1 MLSSFSVVRGRIFS
15 VRCCQAVLALML
27 TLWHIPQSAASTY
40 DGPAELP
47 RVYMNTALINT
58 PAPGRVTIL
67 NAGESL
73 QAALNNAS
81 CGDTIELQAGAT
93 FTGLFTFPAKSC
105 DDSHWIVLRTN
116 SLPSQLP
123 PEQTRITPCYAGISS
138 LPSRPAYNCSSPAKV
153 MAKIISSGASGSS
166 GPLLFAVGANHYRL
180 IGLEITRPPNTSS
193 IINLAWLQNGGPA
206 HHIIFDRVWMH
217 GVAQYD
223 TRRGIELGGS
233 TYVAVIDSY
242 FSDFHCTTV
251 TGMCSDSQAIGGGIG
266 NLAMGPYKIV
276 NNYLEASGEN
286 ILFGGGGGTRSPT
299 DIEIRRNHF
308 YKPRIW
314 QKGQAGYVGGKGGYP
329 FLVKNHFELKNGQRI
344 LFEANILEYTWGG
357 FSQAGYSILLTP
369 KNQSGTCAKC
379 QVTDVTVRYS
389 RISHVG
395 AGFQIANAL
404 SGSAVALDGQR
415 YSIHDVTVDDINAT
429 AYLGAGVLAQL
440 SQASAGPILK
450 KVTMNHITAF
460 PEKSLFYIGSSTSV
474 QQMQSFTFVN
484 SIVNSGQYPVWSTG
498 GLSNCAY
505 YDVPL
510 TTFGACFN
518 PYVVTNNAIIACSSN
533 WPPSSWPAGNSFP
546 SNATPV
552 QFVSY
557 NGGNSGNY
565 QLRSSSAYHGTASD
579 GKDMGADVAL
589 LNQKLIGVS

>member
-1 MLSSFSVVRGRIFS
+1 
-15 VRCCQAVLALML
+15 
-27 TLWHIPQSAASTY
+27 
-40 DGPAELP
+40 
-47 RVYMNTALINT
+47 MNTALVNT
-58 PAPGRVTIL
+58 PAPGRVTIV

-73 QAALNNAS
+73 QGALNNAS

-105 DDSHWIVLRTN
+105 DDSHWIILRTN
-116 SLPSQLP
+116 NLPSQLP

-138 LPSRPAYNCSSPAKV
+138 LPSRPSYNCASPAKI

-180 IGLEITRPPNTSS
+180 IGLEITRPANPNS
-193 IINLAWLQNGGPA
+193 IINLAWLQSGGPA

-223 TRRGIELGGS
+223 TRRGIDLGGS

-251 TGMCSDSQAIGGGIG
+251 TGMCSDSQAIVGGMGS
-266 NLAMGPYKIV
+266 LAMGPYKIV

-308 YKPRIW
+308 YKPRTW

-344 LFEANILEYTWGG
+344 LFEANILENTWGG

-369 KNQSGTCAKC
+369 KNQGGTCAKC
-379 QVTDVTVRYS
+379 QVTDVTVRYN
-389 RISHVG
+389 RICHV
-395 AGFQIANAL
+395 AAAFQIANVP
-404 SGSAVALDGQR
+404 SGSAVALDGER
-415 YSIHDVTVDDINAT
+415 YSIHDVIADDINSA
-429 AYLGAGVLAQL
+429 AYLGAGVLAQI
-440 SQASAGPILK
+440 SQASVGPILK
-450 KVTMNHITAF
+450 KVSMNHITAF
-460 PEKSLFYIGSSTSV
+460 PDKSLFYIGSSTSE
-474 QQMQSFTFVN
+474 QMQSFTFVN
-484 SIVNSGQYPVWSTG
+484 SIVNAGQYPVWSTG
-498 GLSNCAY
+498 GSNNCASY
-505 YDVPL
+505 NVPL
-510 TTFGACFN
+510 RTFGACFN
-518 PYVVTNNAIIACSSN
+518 PYVVTDNAIIACSSN
-533 WPPSSWPAGNSFP
+533 WPPSSWPAGNIFP
-546 SNATPV
+546 SNVTLV

-557 NGGNSGNY
+557 NGGNGGNY
-565 QLRSSSAYHGTASD
+565 QLRSSSAYYGTASD
-579 GKDMGADVAL
+579 GKDMGADVVL
-589 LNQKLIGVS
+589 LNQKLVGVS

>member
-1 MLSSFSVVRGRIFS
+1 
-15 VRCCQAVLALML
+15 
-27 TLWHIPQSAASTY
+27 
-40 DGPAELP
+40 
-47 RVYMNTALINT
+47 
-58 PAPGRVTIL
+58 
-67 NAGESL
+67 
-73 QAALNNAS
+73 
-81 CGDTIELQAGAT
+81 
-93 FTGLFTFPAKSC
+93 
-105 DDSHWIVLRTN
+105 
-116 SLPSQLP
+116 
-123 PEQTRITPCYAGISS
+123 
-138 LPSRPAYNCSSPAKV
+138 
-153 MAKIISSGASGSS
+153 
-166 GPLLFAVGANHYRL
+166 
-180 IGLEITRPPNTSS
+180 
-193 IINLAWLQNGGPA
+193 
-206 HHIIFDRVWMH
+206 
-217 GVAQYD
+217 
-223 TRRGIELGGS
+223 
-233 TYVAVIDSY
+233 
-242 FSDFHCTTV
+242 
-251 TGMCSDSQAIGGGIG
+251 
-266 NLAMGPYKIV
+266 MGPYKIV

-404 SGSAVALDGQR
+404 SGSAVALDGER

-460 PEKSLFYIGSSTSV
+460 PDKSLFYIGNGTSG

-484 SIVNSGQYPVWSTG
+484 SIVNFWSV
-498 GLSNCAY
+498 SS
-505 YDVPL
+505 
-510 TTFGACFN
+510 
-518 PYVVTNNAIIACSSN
+518 VV
-533 WPPSSWPAGNSFP
+533 
-546 SNATPV
+546 
-552 QFVSY
+552 
-557 NGGNSGNY
+557 NGR
-565 QLRSSSAYHGTASD
+565 LE
-579 GKDMGADVAL
+579 
-589 LNQKLIGVS
+589 

>member
-1 MLSSFSVVRGRIFS
+1 MRASQWSGGTVFSSFFAVRGRLFS
-15 VRCCQAVLALML
+15 VRCCQAVLAL
-27 TLWHIPQSAASTY
+27 TLGRIPQSSASTY

-58 PAPGRVTIL
+58 PAPGRVTIV

-73 QAALNNAS
+73 QDALNKAS
-81 CGDTIELQAGAT
+81 CGDTIELQAGAI
-93 FTGLFTFPAKSC
+93 FTGLYTFPAKSC
-105 DDSHWIVLRTN
+105 DDSHWIILRTN
-116 SLPSQLP
+116 SLASQLP

-138 LPSRPAYNCSSPAKV
+138 LPSRPAYNCSSPTKV
-153 MAKIISSGASGSS
+153 MAKIMSAAAGTS

-180 IGLEITRPPNTSS
+180 IGLEITRQSNTSS

-217 GVAQYD
+217 GVAHYD
-223 TRRGIELGGS
+223 TTRGIALGGS

-251 TGMCSDSQAIGGGIG
+251 TGLCDDSQAIGGGSG

-299 DIEIRRNHF
+299 DIEIRRNHL

-314 QKGQAGYVGGKGGYP
+314 QKGQTGYVGGKGGYP
-329 FLVKNHFELKNGQRI
+329 FSVKNHFELKNGQRI

-379 QVTDVTVRYS
+379 QVTDVTVRYNK
-389 RISHVG
+389 ISHVG
-395 AGFQIANAL
+395 AGFQIANVL
-404 SGSAVALDGQR
+404 SGSAEAFDGAR
-415 YSIHDVTVDDINAT
+415 YSIHYVTVDDIDAT

-440 SQASAGPILK
+440 SQASAGPVLK
-450 KVTMNHITAF
+450 NVTMNHITAF
-460 PEKSLFYIGSSTSV
+460 PDKSLFYIGSSTSG
-474 QQMQSFTFVN
+474 QQ
-484 SIVNSGQYPVWSTG
+484 
-498 GLSNCAY
+498 
-505 YDVPL
+505 
-510 TTFGACFN
+510 
-518 PYVVTNNAIIACSSN
+518 
-533 WPPSSWPAGNSFP
+533 
-546 SNATPV
+546 
-552 QFVSY
+552 
-557 NGGNSGNY
+557 
-565 QLRSSSAYHGTASD
+565 
-579 GKDMGADVAL
+579 
-589 LNQKLIGVS
+589 

>member
-1 MLSSFSVVRGRIFS
+1 VLSFFSVVRGRIFS
-15 VRCCQAVLALML
+15 VRCCQAVSALIL
-27 TLWHIPQSAASTY
+27 TLSCIPQSAASTY

-58 PAPGRVTIL
+58 PAPGRVTII

-73 QAALNNAS
+73 QDALNNAS

-105 DDSHWIVLRTN
+105 DDSHWIILRTN

-123 PEQTRITPCYAGISS
+123 PEQTRISPCYAGVSS
-138 LPSRPAYNCSSPAKV
+138 LPSRPAYKCSSPTKV
-153 MAKIISSGASGSS
+153 MAKIIGNGANSSY

-180 IGLEITRPPNTSS
+180 VGLEITRPPNTSS

-223 TRRGIELGGS
+223 TRRGIDLGGS
-233 TYVAVIDSY
+233 TYVAIIDSY

-251 TGMCSDSQAIGGGIG
+251 TAMCGDSQAIAGGMG

-286 ILFGGGGGTRSPT
+286 ILFGGGGGTHTPT
-299 DIEIRRNHF
+299 DIEIRRNHL

-329 FLVKNHFELKNGQRI
+329 FQVKNHFEVKNGQRI
-344 LFEANILEYTWGG
+344 LFEANIVEYTWGG

-369 KNQSGTCAKC
+369 KNQSGACAKC

-389 RISHVG
+389 KVSHVG
-395 AGFQIANAL
+395 AGFQIANVRA
-404 SGSAVALDGQR
+404 GSAVAFDGER

-429 AYLGAGVLAQL
+429 AYLGAGVLAQI
-440 SQASAGPILK
+440 SQDTPGPILNQ
-450 KVTMNHITAF
+450 VALSHITAF
-460 PEKSLFYIGSSTSV
+460 PDKSLFYIGSSSAR
-474 QQMQSFTFVN
+474 QMQGFTFVN

-498 GLSNCAY
+498 GSSNCAHY
-505 YDVPL
+505 EVPL

-518 PYVVTNNAIIACSSN
+518 PYVVTDNAIIACSTN

-557 NGGNSGNY
+557 NGGNGGNY
-565 QLRSSSAYHGTASD
+565 QLRSSSAYHGAASD
-579 GKDMGADVAL
+579 GKDMGADLAL
-589 LNQKLIGVS
+589 LNQKLTGVN

>member
-1 MLSSFSVVRGRIFS
+1 
-15 VRCCQAVLALML
+15 
-27 TLWHIPQSAASTY
+27 
-40 DGPAELP
+40 
-47 RVYMNTALINT
+47 MNTALINT

-73 QAALNNAS
+73 QGALNNAS

-116 SLPSQLP
+116 NLPSQLP
-123 PEQTRITPCYAGISS
+123 PEQTRISPCYAGIRS

-153 MAKIISSGASGSS
+153 MAKIIGSGASGSS

-180 IGLEITRPPNTSS
+180 IGLEITRPTNTSS
-193 IINLAWLQNGGPA
+193 IVNLAWLQNGGPA

-223 TRRGIELGGS
+223 TRRGIDLGGS
-233 TYVAVIDSY
+233 TYVAIIDSY

-251 TGMCSDSQAIGGGIG
+251 TAMCGDSQAIAGGMG

-299 DIEIRRNHF
+299 DIEIRRNHL

-329 FLVKNHFELKNGQRI
+329 FQVKNHFELKNGQRI
-344 LFEANILEYTWGG
+344 LFEANIAQYTWGG

-379 QVTDVTVRYS
+379 QVTDVTVRYN

-395 AGFQIANAL
+395 AGFQIANVR
-404 SGSAVALDGQR
+404 SGSAVAFDGER
-415 YSIHDVTVDDINAT
+415 YSIHDVTVDDINST
-429 AYLGAGVLAQL
+429 TYLGAGVLAQI
-440 SQASAGPILK
+440 SQDNPGPILK
-450 KVTMNHITAF
+450 KISMNHITAF
-460 PEKSLFYIGSSTSV
+460 PDKSLFYVGSSSAR
-474 QQMQSFTFVN
+474 QMQSFTFEN
-484 SIVNSGQYPVWSTG
+484 SLVNSGQYPVWSTG
-498 GLSNCAY
+498 GSSNCAHY
-505 YDVPL
+505 EVPL

-518 PYVVTNNAIIACSSN
+518 SYAVTDNAIIACSSN

-546 SNATPV
+546 SSATPV

-557 NGGNSGNY
+557 NGGNGGNY
-565 QLRSSSAYHGTASD
+565 QLLSSSAYHGAASD
-579 GKDMGADVAL
+579 GKDMGADLAL
-589 LNQKLIGVS
+589 LNQKLLGVS

>member
-1 MLSSFSVVRGRIFS
+1 
-15 VRCCQAVLALML
+15 
-27 TLWHIPQSAASTY
+27 
-40 DGPAELP
+40 
-47 RVYMNTALINT
+47 
-58 PAPGRVTIL
+58 
-67 NAGESL
+67 
-73 QAALNNAS
+73 
-81 CGDTIELQAGAT
+81 
-93 FTGLFTFPAKSC
+93 
-105 DDSHWIVLRTN
+105 
-116 SLPSQLP
+116 
-123 PEQTRITPCYAGISS
+123 
-138 LPSRPAYNCSSPAKV
+138 
-153 MAKIISSGASGSS
+153 MAKILMNGANGAS

-180 IGLEITRPPNTSS
+180 IGLEITRQANTTY
-193 IINLAWLQNGGPA
+193 IHDLAWLQNGGPA

-223 TRRGIELGGS
+223 TTRGIELGGS
-233 TYVAVIDSY
+233 TYLAVIDSY
-242 FSDFHCTTV
+242 FSDFHCTSV
-251 TGMCSDSQAIGGGIG
+251 TGMCGDSQAIGGGVG
-266 NLAMGPYKIV
+266 NLSMGPYKIV

-369 KNQSGTCAKC
+369 KNQDGKCAKC

-395 AGFQIANAL
+395 AGFQIANATSA
-404 SGSAVALDGQR
+404 SGAVAFAGER
-415 YSIHDVTVDDINAT
+415 YSIHDVTVDDINT
-429 AYLGAGVLAQL
+429 TSYPGAGVLAQIT
-440 SQASAGPILK
+440 QAKAGPILN
-450 KVTMNHITAF
+450 KVTINHITAF
-460 PEKSLFYIGSSTSV
+460 PDKSLFSIGSTSG
-474 QQMQSFTFVN
+474 QQMQSFTFAN
-484 SIVNSGQYPVWSTG
+484 SIVNSGRYPVWSTG

-518 PYVVTNNAIIACSSN
+518 PYAVSNNAIIACSNN

-546 SNATPV
+546 SSATPV

-557 NGGNSGNY
+557 NGGNGGNY
-565 QLRSSSAYHGTASD
+565 QLRSSSPYHGIASD
-579 GKDMGADVAL
+579 GKNMGADVTL
-589 LNQKLIGVS
+589 LNQRLIGVS

>member
-1 MLSSFSVVRGRIFS
+1 
-15 VRCCQAVLALML
+15 ML
-27 TLWHIPQSAASTY
+27 TLSCIPQSAASTY

-73 QAALNNAS
+73 QGALNNAS

-105 DDSHWIVLRTN
+105 DDSHWIILRSN
-116 SLPSQLP
+116 NLPSQLP
-123 PEQTRITPCYAGISS
+123 PEQKRISPCYAGIKS
-138 LPSRPAYNCSSPAKV
+138 LPSRPAYNCSSPTKV
-153 MAKIISSGASGSS
+153 MAKIIGSGASGSS

-180 IGLEITRPPNTSS
+180 IGLEITRPPNTNS

-223 TRRGIELGGS
+223 TRRGIDLGGS
-233 TYVAVIDSY
+233 TYVAIIDSY

-251 TGMCSDSQAIGGGIG
+251 TAMCGDSQAIAGGMG

-299 DIEIRRNHF
+299 DIEIRRNHL

-314 QKGQAGYVGGKGGYP
+314 QKGQAGYLGGKGGYP

-379 QVTDVTVRYS
+379 QVTDVTVRYN

-404 SGSAVALDGQR
+404 SGSAVAFDGER

-429 AYLGAGVLAQL
+429 AYLGAGVLAQI
-440 SQASAGPILK
+440 SQASPGPILK

-460 PEKSLFYIGSSTSV
+460 PDKSLFYIGSTSG

-498 GLSNCAY
+498 GSSNCAHY
-505 YDVPL
+505 EVPL

-518 PYVVTNNAIIACSSN
+518 PYAVTDNAIIACSSN

-557 NGGNSGNY
+557 NGGNGGNY
-565 QLRSSSAYHGTASD
+565 QLLSSSAYHGTASD
-579 GKDMGADVAL
+579 GKDMGADLAL
-589 LNQKLIGVS
+589 LNQKLLGVN

>member
-1 MLSSFSVVRGRIFS
+1 MFSSFSVVRGRIFL
-15 VRCCQAVLALML
+15 VRSCQAVLALML
-27 TLWHIPQSAASTY
+27 TLWCIPQSAASTY

-73 QAALNNAS
+73 QGALNNAS

-105 DDSHWIVLRTN
+105 DDSHWIILRTN
-116 SLPSQLP
+116 NLPSQLP
-123 PEQTRITPCYAGISS
+123 PEQTRISPCYAGIRS
-138 LPSRPAYNCSSPAKV
+138 LPSRPAYNCSSPTKV
-153 MAKIISSGASGSS
+153 MAKIISSGASNSS

-180 IGLEITRPPNTSS
+180 IGLEITRPPNTNS

-233 TYVAVIDSY
+233 TYVAIIDSY

-251 TGMCSDSQAIGGGIG
+251 TVMCGDSQAIAGGMG

-299 DIEIRRNHF
+299 DIEIRRNHL

-344 LFEANILEYTWGG
+344 LFEANIVEYTWGG

-379 QVTDVTVRYS
+379 QVTDVTVRYN

-404 SGSAVALDGQR
+404 SGSAPAFDGER
-415 YSIHDVTVDDINAT
+415 YSIHDVIVDDVNAT
-429 AYLGAGVLAQL
+429 AYLGAGILAQI
-440 SQASAGPILK
+440 SQASPGPILK

-460 PEKSLFYIGSSTSV
+460 PDKSLFYIGSSSG

-498 GLSNCAY
+498 GSTNCAHY
-505 YDVPL
+505 EVPL

-518 PYVVTNNAIIACSSN
+518 PYAVTDNAIIACSSN

-546 SNATPV
+546 TNATPV

-557 NGGNSGNY
+557 AGGNSGNY
-565 QLRSSSAYHGTASD
+565 QLRSSSPYHGTASD

-589 LNQKLIGVS
+589 LNQKLIGVN